1 MQQQTNSS
9 WIYVAGAM
17 ASAVQNLYNQ
27 NTSSDKNFLKF
38 FQATRYSNWD
48 FYVLNRDG
56 DRIQTSDTLNRV
68 KLINNYM
75 CHLLWT
81 ITNSAFYT
89 HRAFISVE

>member
-9 WIYVAGAM
+9 WIYVAGTM

-38 FQATRYSNWD
+38 FQATCYPNGD

-56 DRIQTSDTLNRV
+56 TEFKHQIGLTT
-68 KLINNYM
+68 
-75 CHLLWT
+75 
-81 ITNSAFYT
+81 
-89 HRAFISVE
+89 